1 MERVNIAASMR
12 DIKWAIAL
20 AKSIIKHPIRAIPLL
35 IGIGLVFFGAQNY
48 EPPTEPNEA
57 QNSAPTQSQPT
68 DSQGATAPQ
77 AAIAQ
82 NNPCPVHLPN
92 GLPTGTPATN
102 DLVVRDIY
110 CLSSND
116 RSKFADWV
124 AFRLDRATITGS
136 SDQDREWEADPKIHR
151 DETLEPEDFR
161 GAYKWGNY
169 DRGHLAPLASFRGK
183 NWQQV
188 NYLSNITPQKAALN
202 RGTWKELEDYER
214 DLVQEYGEVYV
225 IVGTAYDNQPLS
237 LINADEPNDIPDYF
251 WRIIQYGNT
260 TEAYLLPQET
270 PSSTDFRQGKTTVQ
284 EIERW
289 TGLNFGLQK

>member
-1 MERVNIAASMR
+1 MDMR
-12 DIKWAIAL
+12 KYLSRIF
-20 AKSIIKHPIRAIPLL
+20 PFVFLL
-35 IGIGLVFFGAQNY
+35 TSLVFYGLQK
-48 EPPTEPNEA
+48 NEDTTS
-57 QNSAPTQSQPT
+57 QAPVEQPT
-68 DSQGATAPQ
+68 
-77 AAIAQ
+77 IAQ

-92 GLPTGTPATN
+92 GLPTGTPASN

-116 RSKFADWV
+116 RTKFADWV
-124 AFRLDRATITGS
+124 AFRLDRETITGS
-136 SDQDREWEADPKIHR
+136 SDQDREWEADPAIAR
-151 DETLEPEDFR
+151 AETLEPEDFR

-188 NYLSNITPQKAALN
+188 NYLSNITPQKASLN
-202 RGTWKELEDYER
+202 RGAWKELEDYER
-214 DLVQEYGEVYV
+214 DLVRDYGEVYV

-260 TEAYLLPQET
+260 IEAYLLPQDT
-270 PSSTDFRQGKTTVQ
+270 PSGTDFRQGKTTVQ

-289 TGLNFGLQK
+289 TGLNFVLHHENK